1 MFTFRDYQERQ
12 HQATME
18 YISGNRKKSGINVTP
33 TGGGKS
39 LLQARLVHDWGQK
52 ALIIS
57 PSIEILKQNYNKFI
71 EYGGEASIY
80 SASLKSKEIGDVT
93 YASLKSIEKLGAE
106 FKAKKVKLLVIDE
119 CHLNTDASAGMLK
132 RFISDMGP
140 KFKIGYTATPFRLT
154 NQKGPSGYPESSLS
168 MLPATFPKIF
178 DDYIYITQISE
189 LVNKGYWAPI
199 TLEKHDFDTT
209 GLLLTRSGLDY
220 DEDAVV
226 ARNKA
231 NNINNKIYRRIKE
244 LMPTRKSILVFLDS
258 VDNCETMKNA
268 LGSMCE
274 VVSGKT
280 KIKDR
285 ERIIDEFKSGIIKV
299 VVCHSALV
307 VGFDFPGL
315 DTVIMGRPTNSLGV
329 FYQIY
334 GRLVRPME
342 GKQGLFIDYGGNLN
356 KFGDMHNI
364 TIENHRGIGYE
375 VFYKDRMISGTPL
388 VGPEVT
394 KKHLDEL
401 VERKL
406 RVEAA
411 MEPDLDHIMTFGQH
425 KDTIITKV
433 PKWYLNWLVTSN
445 YPMDTKLRVTV
456 NHILKKPTSLY

>member
-18 YISGNRKKSGINVTP
+18 YISGNRKKAGINVTP

-39 LLQARLVHDWGQK
+39 LLQARTVYDFNDK

-57 PSIEILKQNYNKFI
+57 PSIEILDQNYQKFI
-71 EYGGEASIY
+71 DYGGEASIY
-80 SASLKSKEIGDVT
+80 SASLNSKEIGDVT
-93 YASLKSIEKLGAE
+93 YASLKSIAKIGEE
-106 FKAKKVKLLVIDE
+106 FKKRKTKLLIIDE
-119 CHLNTDASAGMLK
+119 CHLNTDASGGMLK
-132 RFISDMGP
+132 KFISDMRP
-140 KFKIGYTATPFRLT
+140 KFIVGYTATPFRLIT
-154 NQKGPSGYPESSLS
+154 QQGASGYPESALN
-168 MLPATFPKIF
+168 MLPSTFPKIF
-178 DDYIYITQISE
+178 DDYIHITQISE
-189 LVNKGYWAPI
+189 LVQKGFWAPI

-220 DEDAVV
+220 DEDAII
-226 ARNKA
+226 ARNKSQNV
-231 NNINNKIYRRIKE
+231 NNRIYKRIKE
-244 LMPTRKSILVFLDS
+244 LMPVRKSILVFMDS
-258 VDNCETMKNA
+258 VDNCEIMKNA
-268 LGSMCE
+268 LGSLCE

-280 KIKDR
+280 KTKDR
-285 ERIIDEFKSGIIKV
+285 KRIIDEFKKGIIKV

-307 VGFDFPGL
+307 VGFDHPGL
-315 DTVIMGRPTNSLGV
+315 DTVIMGRPTNSLAV

-334 GRLVRPME
+334 GRLVRPLE
-342 GKQGLFIDYGGNLN
+342 GKHGLFIDYGGNLN

-364 TIENHRGIGYE
+364 HIENYRGVGYE
-375 VFYKDRMISGTPL
+375 VFYKDRMISGIPL
-388 VGPEVT
+388 TGPEVT

-411 MEPDLDHIMTFGQH
+411 IQPDLEHIMTFGQY
-425 KDTIITKV
+425 KDEVITKV
-433 PKWYLNWLVTSN
+433 PKWYLNWLVSSN